1 MPISEKV
8 TLKSTMAEDLELYQA
23 AYNVQVPRQGY
34 AMGPMGEDSELER
47 LTFNVV
53 KLKNPKEARVRLTRQ
68 DRDNLFIPSDFKF
81 ASLVDRSADLD
92 LNALPRIANALQ
104 TERMTWG
111 FGLKFMEGNDLIH
124 NLVQVLGGPLP
135 TMDDR
140 AKSLAELSWQRKFAK
155 TDDPGLAFSDKAGL
169 LTQIRCLHNYGVVS
183 DARITVVAYQ
193 EQPEPSLFHLDIG
206 TKKPDSR
213 AFVILMKE
221 EGKPTL
227 RVLEHQV
234 CETGRQPKKFGNAMQ
249 GYQGIPAEFPPT
261 GAKIWLESDSTGPDE
276 RIPVGTQWISGSI
289 PCVAA
294 EPVDM
299 RVTASQHDNSFCVRS
314 LTQLRMVTLAVHG
327 AGKLLSYLDL
337 DCQAGEKRSEIARKF
352 VLSQVT
358 TKTNAGDRSNP
369 YTFNIQLGKVGMGS
383 ITLPPLDKVRKCR
396 RDVYPISPMGFPMH
410 FPLFTL
416 KYPVIE
422 IGGKKSLEIREIFID
437 SQDLVFVAA
446 SDLARKGIVIL
457 AGECGTQCLDDMY
470 VSMELPNSEYQACS
484 FGYFESKLSCVVIF
498 QQAGKTRLNFY
509 QYEGTGSELAP
520 FKFVKTVES
529 SILKPKTNCVA
540 LGADAVRFAE
550 KGSKEFYYWAPGQPN
565 PNDKPGSMESKAAV
579 ARLVSTHGRV
589 VAIGD
594 KGEVQVL
601 GEDAS
606 GLKNRSPTW
615 PMARWLVP
623 DDGTPVKPAPGPA
636 KGELVE
642 GPNGNAVEGTIAA
655 LEVDNRLYIF
665 TERQGE
671 YVYYHPAMRNV
682 LKRAN
687 ILSMYYRFKHHCPKH
702 SSEGVRKLCITCM
715 IDLGIQES
723 VRRTFASGTYP
734 GVYVKEEKG
743 EYQAEDRYVVTD
755 LQVYFNNGLLP
766 VGLDCHRTIC
776 QLIASFC
783 CASRARVFGPGMA
796 HRMFYFTETSLEPCN
811 VERYKT
817 ELFALYGT
825 LLSVAPRDL
834 DLAIDVLE
842 NTRRNKEHFAAFLE
856 RVRNP

>member
-1 MPISEKV
+1 
-8 TLKSTMAEDLELYQA
+8 MAEDLELYQA

-47 LTFNVV
+47 LTFNMV
-53 KLKNPKEARVRLTRQ
+53 KLKNPKEPRVRLTRQ
-68 DRDNLFIPSDFKF
+68 GRDNLFIPSDFKF
-81 ASLVDRSADLD
+81 ASLVDRSAELD
-92 LNALPRIANALQ
+92 LNSPTQIANALQ

-111 FGLKFMEGNDLIH
+111 LGLKFRDGNDFIQ
-124 NLVQVLGGPLP
+124 NLVHVLGRPRP

-155 TDDPGLAFSDKAGL
+155 IDDPGLNFSEEASL
-169 LTQIRCLHNYGVVS
+169 LTQIRCIHNYGVAC

-193 EQPEPSLFHLDIG
+193 EQPEPCLCHVDIG
-206 TKKPDSR
+206 TKSLGSR
-213 AFVILMKE
+213 AFVILMKDG
-221 EGKPTL
+221 GKTTL

-234 CETGRQPKKFGNAMQ
+234 CETGREPKIFGNAME
-249 GYQGIPAEFPPT
+249 GYKNIPAEFPPT
-261 GAKIWLESDSTGPDE
+261 GAKIWLGPDSTGSDE
-276 RIPVGTQWISGSI
+276 RIPTGTQCISGSI
-289 PCVAA
+289 PCVVA
-294 EPVDM
+294 EPVEM
-299 RVTASQHDNSFCVRS
+299 PVTAIQHDISFYVRS
-314 LTQLRMVTLAVHG
+314 LTQLRTVTLAVHG
-327 AGKLLSYLDL
+327 SGKMLSYLDL
-337 DCQAGEKRSEIARKF
+337 DCQAGETRSEIARRF

-369 YTFNIQLGKVGMGS
+369 YTFNIQLGKNGMGS
-383 ITLPPLDKVRKCR
+383 ITRPPLDNVRKCR
-396 RDVYPISPMGFPMH
+396 RDVYPISPMGLSMH

-416 KYPVIE
+416 KYPVIG
-422 IGGKKSLEIREIFID
+422 IGDKKSLEIREIFID

-446 SDLARKGIVIL
+446 SDLSRKGIVIL

-470 VSMELPNSEYQACS
+470 VCMELPNSEYQACS

-509 QYEGTGSELAP
+509 RYEGTGSELAP

-529 SILKPKTNCVA
+529 GVLKAKTNCVA

-550 KGSKEFYYWAPGQPN
+550 KGSKEFYYWAPGEDKPN
-565 PNDKPGSMESKAAV
+565 ERPGSMESKAAV

-594 KGEVQVL
+594 KGQVQVL
-601 GEDAS
+601 GESAS
-606 GLKNRSPTW
+606 GRQERLAW
-615 PMARWLVP
+615 PIARWLVP
-623 DDGTPVKPAPGPA
+623 DDGTAVKPVPGPA
-636 KGELVE
+636 RDELIE
-642 GPNGNAVEGTIAA
+642 GPKGNAVEGTIAA
-655 LEVDNRLYIF
+655 LEVDKRLYIL

-687 ILSMYYRFKHHCPKH
+687 ILSMYYRFKRHCPKH
-702 SSEGVRKLCITCM
+702 SPEGVRKLCITCM

-734 GVYVKEEKG
+734 GIYIKEEKG
-743 EYQAEDRYVVTD
+743 EYEADDRYAVTD
-755 LQVYFNNGLLP
+755 LQVFFNNGLLP

-825 LLSVAPRDL
+825 LLSVAPKDL

-842 NTRRNKEHFAAFLE
+842 NTRHNKGNFAAFLE